1 MLQKEFEDRI
11 GKKVSAEEYDAA
23 NRMYM
28 STELD
33 KDVFC
38 DLYTHHREALDII
51 VEQGKKIEE
60 LRNERAK
67 TIDMIFDNAN
77 TYASS
82 ELRSYCIELIGARNY
97 IRRMIEEERS
107 LWQKDLDLIVSLL

>member
-11 GKKVSAEEYDAA
+11 GKKVSVEEYDAA

-38 DLYTHHREALDII
+38 DLYTNYREALDII
-51 VEQGKKIEE
+51 VEQGKKIEK

-77 TYASS
+77 IYSSS
-82 ELRSYCIELIGARNY
+82 ELRSYCIELMGARNY
-97 IRRMIEEERS
+97 IRRMIEEGRN
-107 LWQKDLDLIVSLL
+107 LWQKDKDLIVSLL